1 MLQMREID
9 AKLTEIVPK
18 ISELNSIC

>member
-1 MLQMREID
+1 MREID